1 MDKFQFTT
9 RSQNL
14 FHNKWIVMS
23 SLNAPHLLP
32 FPYLLS
38 QKIDT
43 FTISFLW
50 NIFYLFELE
59 KIIIL
64 HANDGWNGKIII
76 SKIIQ

>member
-23 SLNAPHLLP
+23 SLNAPLP
-32 FPYLLS
+32 SLSLSTS